1 MTLNHE
7 NILRITRFM
16 VPYRIAQIFFMQ
28 ALVASV
34 ITGCAFLQPSPP
46 IPSISS
52 VSPTEVDWNSAP
64 ITLKISGKGFSDAS
78 RVRIFH
84 PLYKDFQRDVGPT
97 EITSTELTIIIDEG
111 WVKALSKIQGTGK
124 KPYPRGVGSE
134 ETQASALLDE
144 TRSFRL
150 SVVNGP
156 KAISNPKLIRFKHGS
171 ARIQGL
177 STAGIYR
184 QGPVQVRAGTTTNMA
199 IRAKRETMKGEIPL
213 RVEAFQQSPKGR
225 TLVPGIS
232 GSGLIPE
239 YDING
244 DIEIEVADTVS
255 PGDYE
260 LEVTMLECLSC
271 PVYVADFIVNENSE
285 LTCPSCGPLFA
296 PTGMEI
302 IDANFFTGFIQ
313 FRWIDNSVSEN
324 GFRIESRTA
333 NNPWSIAAQVGASP
347 GAGQVME
354 WGGHLV
360 SPLWRC
366 YRVVAWNSYGELASS
381 PYCDGPGA
389 PIAPTWLRIL
399 DTSGQYVTLGYTD
412 NSSTENYYK
421 TWKAYCLDCP
431 FRWWGGSHSGNSNG
445 TGPVERTIG
454 PLWADRDYCFKIEA
468 VNDRG
473 SSWSNI
479 VCGRTGYVPPPPTAP
494 GQLSLRDK
502 TETSF
507 SLRWRDYAHN
517 EDGFKIQ
524 RRPYEGDRENIHTL
538 AAKEGTGWM
547 DWTNTGLAPNT
558 TYCYRIKA
566 FNDYGAN
573 FSGEKCGTTMAGVP
587 DYPDLMFSR
596 MWIDEPTEPNHSF
609 NLFYEVCN
617 FGGAVSERF
626 SDKIFKDGDYGNPIS
641 ITHGEPVPAFGC
653 YIESSP
659 YPDGLPEGCYVWE
672 LAIDAEGDV
681 QEIDELNNFSPIQ
694 GACFF

>member
-1 MTLNHE
+1 MKLNHE

-28 ALVASV
+28 ALVVSV

-52 VSPTEVDWNSAP
+52 VRPTEVDWNSAP

-78 RVRIFH
+78 LVRIFH
-84 PLYKDFQRDVGPT
+84 PLYNNIQRDISPTKITPT
-97 EITSTELTIIIDEG
+97 EITVVIDEE
-111 WVKALSKIQGTGK
+111 WFKALSNIQNMGK
-124 KPYPRGVGSE
+124 KPSPQGVGSE
-134 ETQASALLDE
+134 ENTAYVFLDE
-144 TRSFRL
+144 ARSFKL
-150 SVVNGP
+150 SVVNGA
-156 KAISNPKLIRFKHGS
+156 KAISSPSLIRSKLGN
-171 ARIQGL
+171 AGIQGI
-177 STAGIYR
+177 STVGIYR
-184 QGPVQVRAGTTTNMA
+184 QAPLQVRAGTTTNMS
-199 IRAKRETMKGEIPL
+199 IRAKRETMKGEITL
-213 RVEAFQQSPKGR
+213 SIEAFQQSPKGR
-225 TLVPGIS
+225 SLVPGIS
-232 GSGLIPE
+232 GRGVIPE
-239 YDING
+239 YDIDGN
-244 DIEIEVADTVS
+244 IEIEVADTVS
-255 PGDYE
+255 PGNYE

-271 PVYVADFIVNENSE
+271 PVYEVDFNVNENSE

-302 IDANFFTGFIQ
+302 IDSNFYTGFIQ
-313 FRWIDNSVSEN
+313 FRWIDNSVNES
-324 GFRIESRTA
+324 GFRIESRAA
-333 NNPWSIAAQVGASP
+333 NEPWSIDAQVGASP

-366 YRVVAWNSYGELASS
+366 YRAVAWNSYGELASI
-381 PYCDGPGA
+381 PYCGGPGA

-399 DTSGQYVTLGYTD
+399 DVSGQYVTLGHTD

-421 TWKAYCLDCP
+421 DWIAYCLDCP
-431 FRWWGGSHSGNSNG
+431 FRRYGNHGGNSNG
-445 TGPVERTIG
+445 TGPVEYTTP
-454 PLWADRDYCFKIEA
+454 PLAPDKDYCFKTEA
-468 VNDRG
+468 FNDRG

-507 SLRWRDYAHN
+507 TLRWRDYAHN

-524 RRPYEGDRENIHTL
+524 RRPYEGDRANIHTL
-538 AAKEGTGWM
+538 AVNEGTGWM
-547 DWTNTGLAPNT
+547 DWMNTGLTPNT

-587 DYPDLMFSR
+587 DYPDLVFSR
-596 MWIDEPTEPNHSF
+596 MWIDEPTEPNHRF

-617 FGGAVSERF
+617 FGAAVSESF
-626 SDKIFKDGDYGNPIS
+626 TDKIFKDGEYGNPTS

-653 YIESSP
+653 YIESSL
-659 YPDGLPEGCYVWE
+659 YPEGLPEGCYQWE
-672 LAIDAEGDV
+672 LAIDAGGDI